1 MGLTD
6 RVKDL
11 RSKAEGAVVERSDQI
26 HNAVEKAAAVADE
39 RTGGKYSERIQ
50 KAGAKADD
58 LLDSL
63 KGSEQ
68 QTGAEG
74 EEHQADPDQ

>member
-6 RVKDL
+6 RFKDL

-26 HNAVEKAAAVADE
+26 HSAVEKAAAVADE

-50 KAGAKADD
+50 KAGAKADN

-63 KGSEQ
+63 KDGEQ
-68 QTGAEG
+68 QEGVEG
-74 EEHQADPDQ
+74 EEHPADQ

>member
-6 RVKDL
+6 RFNDL
-11 RSKAEGAVVERSDQI
+11 RSKAEGAVLERSDQI

-50 KAGAKADD
+50 KAGAKADN

-63 KGSEQ
+63 KDSEQ
-68 QTGAEG
+68 QAGVEG
-74 EEHQADPDQ
+74 EEHPPTP

>member
-6 RVKDL
+6 RLKDL
-11 RSKAEGAVVERSDQI
+11 RSKAEEAVVERSDQI
-26 HNAVEKAAAVADE
+26 HSAVEKATTVADE

-50 KAGAKADD
+50 KAGAKADG

-63 KGSEQ
+63 KDGDQ
-68 QTGAEG
+68 QTTSED
-74 EEHQADPDQ
+74 EESPSE

>member
-6 RVKDL
+6 KLKDL

-26 HNAVEKAAAVADE
+26 HSAVEKAAAAADE

-50 KAGAKADD
+50 QAGAKADS

-63 KGSEQ
+63 KDDDGQAAGEAEEQ
-68 QTGAEG
+68 PPAE
-74 EEHQADPDQ
+74 

>member
-6 RVKDL
+6 RFKDL

-26 HNAVEKAAAVADE
+26 HSAVEKAAAVADQ
-39 RTGGKYSERIQ
+39 RTGGKYSDRIQ
-50 KAGAKADD
+50 KAGAKADG

-63 KGSEQ
+63 KDGEPQ
-68 QTGAEG
+68 AGVEG
-74 EEHQADPDQ
+74 EEQTPGQ

>member
-6 RVKDL
+6 KLKDL
-11 RSKAEGAVVERSDQI
+11 RSKAEEAVVERSDQI
-26 HNAVEKAAAVADE
+26 HNAVEKAATVADE

-50 KAGAKADD
+50 KAGAKADG

-63 KGSEQ
+63 KDDRQATSDGQEQPPSE
-68 QTGAEG
+68 
-74 EEHQADPDQ
+74 